1 MNIVLHKDFIKAYKE
16 LRPAQME
23 KFKERRNIFLEDPFN
38 SILKNHQLHG
48 RYHGYRSI
56 GIAGD
61 LRVIYKMIS
70 DDVCLFVII
79 DTHSNLYK

>member
-1 MNIVLHKDFIKAYKE
+1 MNIVLHKDFIKAYKK

-23 KFKERRNIFLEDPFN
+23 KFKERRNIFLEDPFD
-38 SILKNHQLHG
+38 SILRNHQLHG

-56 GIAGD
+56 SIAGD

-70 DDVCLFVII
+70 EDTCVFVTI
-79 DTHSNLYK
+79 DTHSNLYQ